1 MTVDWGFAGQVGGV
15 GFGLVFAVLVVL
27 ALAVW
32 LTGLV
37 LDKLSPGAET
47 KAANKKKGD

>member
-1 MTVDWGFAGQVGGV
+1 MEVDWGLAGKIGGV
-15 GFGLVFAVLVVL
+15 GFGLIFAVLIIL

-37 LDKLSPGAET
+37 LRRISTGKDEPGDS
-47 KAANKKKGD
+47 KKGA